1 MGRNVDMF
9 EGDKK
14 RPTGKG
20 PLKRS
25 GTYKE
30 VSGSVIGSCYVASAL
45 IAVIAV
51 SEAVKSFNSANT
63 TSGAFYVALAFL
75 GVLFSVFITV
85 VNKRNKK
92 RLGQKNSKK
101 K

>member
-1 MGRNVDMF
+1 MF
-9 EGDKK
+9 EENKK
-14 RPTGKG
+14 RTKKQG

-30 VSGSVIGSCYVASAL
+30 VSGSVIGSCYVASAV
-45 IAVIAV
+45 IAIIAV
-51 SEAVKSFNSANT
+51 SEAVKSFSSANT
-63 TSGAFYVALAFL
+63 SSGAFYVALAVL

-85 VNKRNKK
+85 VNRRNKK
-92 RLGQKNSKK
+92 RFGQKNGKK

>member
-1 MGRNVDMF
+1 MF
-9 EGDKK
+9 EEKKK
-14 RPTGKG
+14 RPAKPG

-51 SEAVKSFNSANT
+51 SEAVKSFASANT
-63 TSGAFYVALAFL
+63 TGVAFYIALAVL
-75 GVLFSVFITV
+75 GVLFSVFITAM
-85 VNKRNKK
+85 NQRNKK
-92 RLGQKNSKK
+92 RLGQQNRKK